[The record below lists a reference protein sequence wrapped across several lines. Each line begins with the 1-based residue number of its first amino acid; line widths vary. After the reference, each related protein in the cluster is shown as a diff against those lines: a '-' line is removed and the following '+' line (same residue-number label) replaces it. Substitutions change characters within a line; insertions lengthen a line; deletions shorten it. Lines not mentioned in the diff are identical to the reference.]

1 MLSYR
6 VDLDIFN
13 QPRDM
18 HDIIM
23 ATEGPIYRA
32 TDQFTGVDYASRCVI
47 YVRAVEASKIVQ
59 KDQGYTFI
67 TGTINGLFQRGMIR
81 LVEDYSN
88 KSMVHRIMPQVVTVD
103 NYLQTVASEGTIT
116 VEIGGNNSA
125 GQAVTFRPIQTM
137 DIDTDQPWVQIDQ
150 NVYRQNTI
158 RITRTGST
166 QKPWMLTGATWQYT
180 TVEDDR

>member
-1 MLSYR
+1 
-6 VDLDIFN
+6 LDIFN
-13 QPRDM
+13 PPRDM
-18 HDIIM
+18 PDVIM
-23 ATEGPIYRA
+23 STQGPVFRSFVDSATY
-32 TDQFTGVDYASRCVI
+32 TGMDYASRCVI
-47 YVRAVEASKIVQ
+47 YVRAVENSLLVQ

-67 TGTINGLFQRGMIR
+67 NNTPIDSVFQRGMIR

-103 NYLQTVASEGTIT
+103 NFLQTVASEGTIS

-158 RITRTGST
+158 RITRTGSLL
-166 QKPWMLTGATWQYT
+166 KPWMLTGATWQYT